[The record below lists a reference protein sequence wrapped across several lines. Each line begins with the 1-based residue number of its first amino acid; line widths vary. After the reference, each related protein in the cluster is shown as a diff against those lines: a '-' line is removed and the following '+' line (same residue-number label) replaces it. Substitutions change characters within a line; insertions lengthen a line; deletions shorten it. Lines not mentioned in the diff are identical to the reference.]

1 MNRKEIKKKAKQSL
15 KRNYLITILIVFIV
29 GLIVGGG
36 YKFTTSKTGTNTST
50 TTVEKSNY
58 ELINDTVK
66 HISKQTKKGDAKGII
81 APVFNNITKNKSAVL
96 AGLNSLN
103 LN

>member
-1 MNRKEIKKKAKQSL
+1 MNRKEIKKKAKKSL

-36 YKFTTSKTGTNTST
+36 YKFTTSKTGTNPSS

-58 ELINDTVK
+58 ELINIK
-66 HISKQTKKGDAKGII
+66 
-81 APVFNNITKNKSAVL
+81 
-96 AGLNSLN
+96 
-103 LN
+103 